1 MKATNNNSPY
11 FLPFLGIVVFI
22 LAWFFISY
30 IGKEQFRLYLASPE
44 EVLFS
49 LEFLIRSQKL
59 ILDILATLART
70 MSAFLPAVFVGIIL
84 GFLLGS
90 NRLLLSMFEVLIEFF
105 RSIPA
110 IAMLPIFILVFGIS
124 DIARVGVAFFVSFW
138 VILINTIYGVTHMAK
153 SRTKIAQSMKA
164 NSFQIFKY
172 VIIWE
177 ILPYVFSGLRLA
189 ISISLVIVV
198 ISEMVIGPKYGLGI
212 RLLESQ
218 QTFKVGN
225 LYAIMVVM
233 GMMGFVLNKA
243 ILYLERHTIH
253 WTQG

>member
-1 MKATNNNSPY
+1 MKATNNDGLY

-22 LAWFFISY
+22 LIWFFISH
-30 IGKEQFRLYLASPE
+30 IGKDQFRLYLASPE
-44 EVLFS
+44 ETISS
-49 LEFLIRSQKL
+49 LVFLIRNQEL
-59 ILDILATLART
+59 ALDTVATLART
-70 MSAFLPAVFVGIIL
+70 ISAFLPAVFFGVTL

-90 NRLLLSMFEVLIEFF
+90 NRLLLNTFEILIEFF

-110 IAMLPIFILVFGIS
+110 TALLPIFILAFGIS
-124 DIARVGVAFFVSFW
+124 DVARVGVAFFISFW
-138 VILINTIYGVTHMAK
+138 VMLINTIYGITHMTKA
-153 SRTKIAQSMKA
+153 RTKVAQSMKA
-164 NSFQIFKY
+164 SSLQIFKY
-172 VIIWE
+172 VIVWE
-177 ILPYVFSGLRLA
+177 ILPYIFSGLRLA

-225 LYAIMVVM
+225 LYAIMVVT

-243 ILYLERHTIH
+243 ILYFERDIIH
-253 WTQG
+253 WT